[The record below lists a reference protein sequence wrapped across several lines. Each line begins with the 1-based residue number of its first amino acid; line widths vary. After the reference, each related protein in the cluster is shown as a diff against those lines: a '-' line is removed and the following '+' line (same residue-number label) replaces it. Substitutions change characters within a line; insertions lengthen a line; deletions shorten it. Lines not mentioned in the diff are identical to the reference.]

1 MSKKIFPLFALL
13 LFLLVSCNLPAGT
26 PPVPTPT
33 VAGTNTTE
41 TPAAA
46 PQLSPVPVQ
55 LRVGRGIAG
64 SWFEIYFTDPNSPQ
78 ASLGVGGVDG
88 PLGSA
93 IDSAR
98 SSIDAAIYA
107 LTLNTIRSA
116 LLRAHSRGVQ
126 VRLVMENANVGG
138 TDPQAL
144 IEAGIPVVIDSA
156 DGVMHNT
163 FLVIDRSEV
172 WTGSADLTNA
182 SIYKAENNLLRIRS
196 EAVAEDYTKEFEEM
210 FVDKKFGADIVAATP
225 YQHVN
230 IEGTNVSVYFAPDDD
245 VQVAL
250 IDLISQAKKSIY
262 FMAESFTASKLAEA
276 IRLQAASGVTVKGV
290 MDASGVTASS
300 LSEFGNFRNA
310 GIEVRKSLD
319 AGEMRNNVLIIDEHL
334 VMVGSYNFTT
344 SAQNR
349 NDENILI
356 LDNPFIAAEF
366 LAQFQQIFDQA
377 KP

>member
-1 MSKKIFPLFALL
+1 M
-13 LFLLVSCNLPAGT
+13 
-26 PPVPTPT
+26 
-33 VAGTNTTE
+33 
-41 TPAAA
+41 
-46 PQLSPVPVQ
+46 
-55 LRVGRGIAG
+55 
-64 SWFEIYFTDPNSPQ
+64 
-78 ASLGVGGVDG
+78 
-88 PLGSA
+88 
-93 IDSAR
+93 DSAR
-98 SSIDAAIYA
+98 ASIDAAIYA

-126 VRLVMENANVGG
+126 VRLMMENDNVGG

-156 DGVMHNT
+156 NGVMHNT
-163 FLVIDRSEV
+163 FVVIDHAEV

-196 EAVAEDYTKEFEEM
+196 EAIAEDYTKEFEEM

-230 IEGTNVSVYFAPDDD
+230 IEGTPVWVYFAPDDD

-250 IDLISQAKKSIY
+250 IDLIYQTQKSIY
-262 FMAESFTASKLAEA
+262 FMAESFTAPKLAEA

-290 MDASGVTASS
+290 MDAGGATARA
-300 LSEFGNFRNA
+300 LSEFSNFRNA
-310 GIEVRKSLD
+310 GIEVRQSLD
-319 AGEMRNNVLIIDEHL
+319 AGEMRNNVLLIDEHI

-356 LDNPFIAAEF
+356 FDNPFIAAEF
-366 LAQFQQIFDQA
+366 PAQFQQIFDRA

>member
-1 MSKKIFPLFALL
+1 MARKIFPLFVLL
-13 LFLLVSCNLPAGT
+13 LILSCNLPAGT
-26 PPVPTPT
+26 PPTATAKVAETEISKTPV
-33 VAGTNTTE
+33 VASSL
-41 TPAAA
+41 P
-46 PQLSPVPVQ
+46 PMPVQ

-64 SWFEIYFTDPNSPQ
+64 SWFEIYFTNPKSPQ
-78 ASLGVGGVDG
+78 ASLGVGGIDG

-98 SSIDAAIYA
+98 SSIDAALYA

-126 VRLVMENANVGG
+126 VRLVMENSNVGG

-163 FLVIDRSEV
+163 FVVIDRAEV
-172 WTGSADLTNA
+172 WAGSADLTNA
-182 SIYKAENNLLRIRS
+182 SIYKAENNLLRLRS
-196 EAVAEDYTKEFEEM
+196 EEIAADYTKEFEEM
-210 FVDKKFGADIVAATP
+210 FVEKKFGPDIVAATP
-225 YQHVN
+225 YQNVN
-230 IEGTNVSVYFAPDDD
+230 IEGTSVSVYFAPDDD
-245 VQVAL
+245 VQIAL
-250 IDLISQAKKSIY
+250 IDLISRAQKSIY
-262 FMAESFTASKLAEA
+262 FMSESFTASKLAEA

-310 GIEVRKSLD
+310 GIDVRKSQD
-319 AGEMRNNVLIIDEHL
+319 AGEMRNNVLIIDEHI
-334 VMVGSYNFTT
+334 VMVGSYNFTS

-356 LDNPFIAAEF
+356 FDNPFIAAEF